1 MLKRLIKKDLFKD
14 FLTPRRLK
22 RVLWYGV
29 YMLVVLVVQ
38 DMVLTQV
45 RPGGVCAFIPP
56 AAVTAVAM
64 FEGAIP
70 GVVFA
75 LVMGI
80 FTDMFT
86 PGTLI
91 TYTLLFPVIAFGAGM
106 LAQFF
111 INRRFMGFLLLALA
125 ALLLTALV
133 QTLIIAL
140 KSGGAF
146 SAIWTAIQQ
155 TLWSLPFAAL
165 VYFPPARWIE

>member
-1 MLKRLIKKDLFKD
+1 MFERLIKKDLFKD
-14 FLTPRRLK
+14 FLTPRRL
-22 RVLWYGV
+22 RRILWYGV
-29 YMLVVLVVQ
+29 YMLVVLIVQ
-38 DMVLTQV
+38 DMMLTQI

-56 AAVTAVAM
+56 AAVAAVAM

-91 TYTLLFPVIAFGAGM
+91 TYTLLFPAIAFGVGM

-111 INRRFMGFLLLALA
+111 VNRRFMGFMLLALA
-125 ALLLTALV
+125 ALVLTALV
-133 QTLIIAL
+133 QTLVIAL
-140 KSGGAF
+140 KSAGSFA
-146 SAIWTAIQQ
+146 AIWTALLQ

-165 VYFPPARWIE
+165 VYFPPAKWIE